1 MKQEIK
7 FKEGSVQ
14 EMGTRAEETPQVR
27 PFRNGAWYS
36 GDEKMFHQKAKGAA
50 GQGLMPYITALAIGA
65 GGGGFGGSL
74 LHQGITPQQMQAHI
88 DRLLDKVERLEER
101 INDRIDEVEKDLD
114 DIDRKIDDIDHDH
127 HPSLGDMGSSAK
139 GTWRKYD
146 KERSRIK
153 VV

>member
-7 FKEGSVQ
+7 FRHGSVQ
-14 EMGTRAEETPQVR
+14 EMGTRAEDTPQAR
-27 PFRNGAWYS
+27 GYHNGAWHA
-36 GDEKMFHQKAKGAA
+36 GDEKLFNAPKSKGAA

-74 LHQGITPQQMQAHI
+74 LHQGITPAQMQAHI

-114 DIDRKIDDIDHDH
+114 DIDRKIDDMDHEH
-127 HPSLGDMGSSAK
+127 HPALGDYQTGGAK
-139 GTWRKYD
+139 GSWREWYD
-146 KERSRIK
+146 KEGSKR
-153 VV
+153 